1 MFMQIVDAV
10 IETICMIGYLFLI
23 IILLPI
29 VVVYYFIKNLIFSVK
44 NKKKEQND
52 KINTDS

>member
-1 MFMQIVDAV
+1 MFMQIVEVV

-23 IILLPI
+23 ISLLPI
-29 VVVYYFIKNLIFSVK
+29 IVVYYFIKNLIFSIK